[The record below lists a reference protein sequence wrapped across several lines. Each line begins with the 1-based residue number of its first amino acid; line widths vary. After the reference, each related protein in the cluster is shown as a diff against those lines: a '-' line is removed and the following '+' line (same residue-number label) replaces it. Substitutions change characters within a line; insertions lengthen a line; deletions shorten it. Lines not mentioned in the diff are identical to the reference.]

1 MHKSDKNEFIYLFIA
16 LRSFIHWFNFCQPV
30 FMVDG
35 AHLNG
40 AYKGTFVSASTLD
53 DVGIIFIPT

>member
-1 MHKSDKNEFIYLFIA
+1 MHKSDKNEFMYLFIA
-16 LRSFIHWFNFCQPV
+16 LRPFIHWFDFYQPV

-40 AYKGTFVSASTLD
+40 AYKGTFVLASTLD
-53 DVGIIFIPT
+53 NIGIIFTPT